1 MISDTDKGLF
11 ISGINAPTI
20 KRGGVSIIWIEHVVH
35 ALLVSIDRLLVMHN
49 GAFIA
54 EGDPHTVIKSPAVS
68 EIYMG
73 METDV

>member
-1 MISDTDKGLF
+1 
-11 ISGINAPTI
+11 
-20 KRGGVSIIWIEHVVH
+20 
-35 ALLVSIDRLLVMHN
+35 LLASIDRLLVLHN